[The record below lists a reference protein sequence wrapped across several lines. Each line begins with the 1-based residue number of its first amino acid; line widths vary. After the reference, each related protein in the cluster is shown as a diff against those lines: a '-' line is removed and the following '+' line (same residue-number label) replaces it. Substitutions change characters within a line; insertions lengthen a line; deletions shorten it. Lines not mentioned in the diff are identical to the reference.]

1 LVEGDE
7 EIVQESSRASSSSQA
22 VRERDFLS
30 RRAVPQTTST
40 RPTTTSMRSCRPLPP
55 SVAISGSQPRAGLAR
70 IGHFVRG
77 RRLTRER
84 RRGSGSYSL
93 ARGTHGGLRCFSL
106 SLSLLTLSLAFQPT
120 SSKDSEAWECSVT
133 ASRRRKGTTS
143 TLKRRATTPQ

>member
-93 ARGTHGGLRCFSL
+93 ARGTHGGLRCSFSL
-106 SLSLLTLSLAFQPT
+106 PFPLDALARFRTNLTQRQRRWA
-120 SSKDSEAWECSVT
+120 CSVT
-133 ASRRRKGTTS
+133 ANRRRKGTTS